1 MINTTRENYAIT
13 ADRGFDLLGIDASNS
28 RKATQMVPGDRLVF
42 YIREGRNFVATATV
56 TSRCFQDGSRI
67 WNHSSTGERFRN
79 RVHIEPD
86 VISDEDRAVSGL
98 QVGPTLEYVKRWPPE
113 MWNLAFFGMVHI
125 VSKRDFDY
133 IEGELDRLVEEDDT
147 ESPEAE
153 EVAVPDE
160 AHN

>member
-28 RKATQMVPGDRLVF
+28 RKATQMVSGDRLVF
-42 YIREGRNFVATATV
+42 YVRDARRFVATATV
-56 TSRCFQDGSRI
+56 TSRCFQEDSRI
-67 WNHSSTGERFRN
+67 WKHSSKRELFRN

-86 VISDEDRAVSGL
+86 VICDEDMAVSGL

-133 IEGELDRLVEEDDT
+133 IEGELARLVEDDDT
-147 ESPEAE
+147 ESPDAE
-153 EVAVPDE
+153 TVAVPDE
-160 AHN
+160 AHT